1 MVFNSMAA
9 RPTSLQT
16 DRSIAWWLFVC
27 AAAVFAMTVLGG
39 VTRLTDSG
47 LSMVDWQPIMGI
59 IPPLSQAEWLATFE
73 AYKQFPEYQKVNV
86 GMDLEGFKRIFWFE
100 YAHRVLGRG
109 IGMLFALPFLYFL
122 IRRRLDKP
130 LMWKLVGIFAL
141 GGLQGLMGWYM
152 VMSGLVDDPRVSHY
166 RLTAHLG
173 LAVIIFA
180 SILWVAWDIWFD
192 QQRRRLDAR
201 FLIVPVVLAL
211 VICSGGFVAGTRA
224 GLLFGTWPLMGD
236 SFFPMGLYNT
246 GFLASIFEDP
256 VTIQFNHR
264 MLAYLAIIT
273 VLSFGIGKLRTATN
287 VVLRRGIY
295 LMFALLAV
303 QVALGIF
310 TILNRV
316 PVALAASHQGV
327 ALLLFAASLF
337 CWHRLRAE
345 APNDQPSN

>member
-1 MVFNSMAA
+1 MAFNSLAA
-9 RPTSLQT
+9 QPTMLRP
-16 DRSIAWWLFVC
+16 DRAIAWWLFIC

-39 VTRLTDSG
+39 VTRLTHSG

-73 AYKQFPEYQKVNV
+73 AYKQFPEYQKVNL

-109 IGMLFALPFLYFL
+109 IGILFALPFLYFL
-122 IRRRLDKP
+122 IKRRIEAGLA
-130 LMWKLVGIFAL
+130 WKLVGIFAL

-173 LAVIIFA
+173 LAVAIFA
-180 SILWVAWDIWFD
+180 AILWVAWDIWFD
-192 QQRRRLDAR
+192 DERRRRDGP
-201 FLIVPVVLAL
+201 FLLVPIVLAF
-211 VICSGGFVAGTRA
+211 VIASGGFVAGTRA

-236 SFFPMGLYNT
+236 SFFPTGLYGA

-264 MLAYLAIIT
+264 MLAYFAT
-273 VLSFGIGKLRTATN
+273 AMVLGFGIARLAQRHRTPSC
-287 VVLRRGIY
+287 GE
-295 LMFALLAV
+295 
-303 QVALGIF
+303 
-310 TILNRV
+310 
-316 PVALAASHQGV
+316 AST
-327 ALLLFAASLF
+327 
-337 CWHRLRAE
+337 
-345 APNDQPSN
+345 